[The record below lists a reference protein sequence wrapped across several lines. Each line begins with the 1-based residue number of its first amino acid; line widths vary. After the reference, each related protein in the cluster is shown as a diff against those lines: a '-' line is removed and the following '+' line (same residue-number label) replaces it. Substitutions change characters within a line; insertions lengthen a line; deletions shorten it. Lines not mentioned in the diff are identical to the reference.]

1 MTRHFLIGAVI
12 VAILNGIFSPYV
24 LAVFLFYPLWY
35 PGWAPA
41 YTEVVVA
48 IASILL
54 STLTL
59 MVAGVPAA
67 LVERLRGKRESDE
80 APAMLWFAGTVILA
94 LPALPSILRALGF
107 G

>member
-59 MVAGVPAA
+59 MAAGIPAA
-67 LVERLRGKRESDE
+67 IVERVGGVRDSDE
-80 APAMLWFAGTVILA
+80 ASAMLWFAGTVILT

-107 G
+107 R